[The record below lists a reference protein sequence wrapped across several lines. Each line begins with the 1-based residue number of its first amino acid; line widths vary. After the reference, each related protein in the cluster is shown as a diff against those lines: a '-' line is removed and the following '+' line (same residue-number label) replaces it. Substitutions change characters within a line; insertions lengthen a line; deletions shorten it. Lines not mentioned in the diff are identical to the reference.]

1 MKWSEKVK
9 MLLDEKGMNQK
20 DLSKKSG
27 ITEASVCRYLKGDR
41 KPRIDVIV
49 NFAEALGVEVDYL
62 LDEGK
67 NTMTPFESIE
77 AAIARHGNDLSDNEK
92 ERLVKMILNEG

>member
-9 MLLDEKGMNQK
+9 NLLNEKGMNQK

-41 KPRIDVIV
+41 RPRIDVIV
-49 NFAEALGVEVDYL
+49 NFAEALGVEVDFL
-62 LDEGK
+62 LDEEQHI
-67 NTMTPFESIE
+67 MTPFESIE
-77 AAIARHGNDLSDNEK
+77 AAIARHGNELSDEEK
-92 ERLVKMILNEG
+92 ERLVKMILKEE

>member
-9 MLLDEKGMNQK
+9 ALLDEKGMNQK

-27 ITEASVCRYLKGDR
+27 ITEASVCRYMKGDR

-62 LDEGK
+62 LDEEQ
-67 NTMTPFESIE
+67 NTITPFESIRV
-77 AAIARHGNDLSDNEK
+77 AIARHGNELSDSEK
-92 ERLVKMILNEG
+92 ERLVKMILKEE

>member
-41 KPRIDVIV
+41 KPRIDIIV
-49 NFAEALGVEVDYL
+49 NFAEALGVEVEEL
-62 LDEGK
+62 LDESK
-67 NTMTPFESIE
+67 KVLTPFESIE
-77 AAIARHGNDLSDNEK
+77 AAIARHGNELSKEEQ
-92 ERLVKMILNEG
+92 ERLAKMILKEE